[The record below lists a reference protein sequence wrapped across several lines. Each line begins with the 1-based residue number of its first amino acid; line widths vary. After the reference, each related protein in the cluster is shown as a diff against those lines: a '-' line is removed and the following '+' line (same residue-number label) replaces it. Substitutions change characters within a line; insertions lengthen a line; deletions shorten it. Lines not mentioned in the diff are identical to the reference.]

1 MNDDQISNKI
11 TGYLDLGTAGLRP
24 GTAYKLQLARQEA
37 LARLSAPEV
46 ASQLTLAGT
55 GGGNMSGGL
64 SGRAPRIRDAR
75 IWIGVLLIVASV
87 LYYQYWQSAKQARD
101 IEETDT
107 AILSSDLPIEAY
119 LDRGFRN
126 WLAHSEP

>member
-1 MNDDQISNKI
+1 MNEDQISNKI
-11 TGYLDLGTAGLRP
+11 TGYLDQGVAGLRP
-24 GTAYKLQLARQEA
+24 GTTYRLQLARQEA

-46 ASQLTLAGT
+46 ASQLTLAGA
-55 GGGNMSGGL
+55 GGANMSGGV
-64 SGRAPRIRDAR
+64 SRRTPRTRDAR
-75 IWIGVLLIVASV
+75 IWVGVLLIVASV
-87 LYYQYWQSAKQARD
+87 LYFQYWQSTRQARD
-101 IEETDT
+101 IEELDT